1 MFFSSNK
8 RSRKPHAK
16 STTQKGYTVQGK
28 VIPPCVTSDNKW
40 LKMTESEY
48 SEIKRMPVI
57 ASLIK
62 AGGILVTVKEPEE
75 LKNSVEGL
83 KGSNA
88 ELIAINTQLQEEIKA
103 LKSGDG
109 DDSVTKRELADLKK
123 EAKAE
128 LQAKQKAL
136 DEALAKLAEYQAK
149 YEG

>member
-1 MFFSSNK
+1 M
-8 RSRKPHAK
+8 SRWLK
-16 STTQKGYTVQGK
+16 STTQKAYTVQGK

-103 LKSGDG
+103 LKSGAS
-109 DDSVTKRELADLKK
+109 DDSEIKRELADLKK

>member
-1 MFFSSNK
+1 M
-8 RSRKPHAK
+8 SRWLK
-16 STTQKGYTVQGK
+16 STTQKAYTVQGK

-103 LKSGDG
+103 LKSGAG
-109 DDSVTKRELADLKK
+109 DDSEIKRELADLKK

-136 DEALAKLAEYQAK
+136 DDALAKLAEYQAK

>member
-1 MFFSSNK
+1 M
-8 RSRKPHAK
+8 SRWLK
-16 STTQKGYTVQGK
+16 STTQKAYTVQGK

-103 LKSGDG
+103 LKSGVS
-109 DDSVTKRELADLKK
+109 DDSEIKRELADLKK

-136 DEALAKLAEYQAK
+136 DDALAKLAEYQAK

>member
-1 MFFSSNK
+1 M
-8 RSRKPHAK
+8 SRWLK
-16 STTQKGYTVQGK
+16 STTQKAYTVQGK

-103 LKSGDG
+103 LKSGAG

>member
-1 MFFSSNK
+1 M
-8 RSRKPHAK
+8 SRWLK
-16 STTQKGYTVQGK
+16 STTQKAYTVQGK
-28 VIPPCVTSDNKW
+28 IIPPCVTSDNRW

-75 LKNSVEGL
+75 LRNSVEGL

-88 ELIAINTQLQEEIKA
+88 ELIAINTQLQEELKA
-103 LKSGDG
+103 LKSGAS
-109 DDSVTKRELADLKK
+109 DDSVTKKELADFKK

-128 LQAKQKAL
+128 LQAKQDAL
-136 DEALAKLAEYQAK
+136 DEALAKLEEYRAK

>member
-1 MFFSSNK
+1 M
-8 RSRKPHAK
+8 SRWLK
-16 STTQKGYTVQGK
+16 STTQKSYTVKGK

-62 AGGILVTVKEPEE
+62 AGGILVTAKEPEE

-103 LKSGDG
+103 LKSGVS
-109 DDSVTKRELADLKK
+109 DDSEIKRELADLKK

-136 DEALAKLAEYQAK
+136 DDALAKLAEYQAK

>member
-1 MFFSSNK
+1 M
-8 RSRKPHAK
+8 SRWLK
-16 STTQKGYTVQGK
+16 STTQKSYTVQGK

-62 AGGILVTVKEPEE
+62 AGGILVTAKEPEE

-103 LKSGDG
+103 LKSGVS
-109 DDSVTKRELADLKK
+109 DDSEIKRELADLKK

-136 DEALAKLAEYQAK
+136 DDALAKLAEYQAK

>member
-1 MFFSSNK
+1 M
-8 RSRKPHAK
+8 SRWLK
-16 STTQKGYTVQGK
+16 STTQKAYTVQGK

-103 LKSGDG
+103 LKSAAG

>member
-1 MFFSSNK
+1 M
-8 RSRKPHAK
+8 SRWLK
-16 STTQKGYTVQGK
+16 STTQKAYTVQGK

-103 LKSGDG
+103 LKSGAS
-109 DDSVTKRELADLKK
+109 DDSEIKRELADLKK

-136 DEALAKLAEYQAK
+136 DDALAKLAEYQAK